1 MPFFLITII
10 RVYERYIF
18 VKKWFLIVAL
28 QGFAV
33 GMMAQQE
40 ASFAHYWA
48 MEPSFNPA
56 AVGKE
61 SKINAV
67 GVYNMS
73 FVGYEHN
80 PRTMYIAADMPLR
93 FLGAYHGVGIQ
104 LMNDEIGLFTH
115 KRILLQ
121 YAFKR
126 RLFGGT
132 LSIGVQGGMLS
143 EGFKGSEIDVEQPDD
158 PVFTQTDAN
167 GTAMDVSAGLYYQRK
182 NWYVGFSVLHAT
194 APAIE
199 IGDRSIFEMSRVF
212 YLTGGYNIRLRN
224 PFFTIHP
231 TVLGRTDGSAYRA
244 DMTIRVKYTH
254 DRKMIYGGVG
264 YSPTNSVTAMIGG
277 NFHGICLGYSYEMFT
292 GGGGLGNGCHELF
305 VGYQTELNLYKKGR
319 NRHQSVRIL

>member
-1 MPFFLITII
+1 
-10 RVYERYIF
+10 
-18 VKKWFLIVAL
+18 
-28 QGFAV
+28 
-33 GMMAQQE
+33 MMAQQE

-121 YAFKR
+121 YAFKQ

-212 YLTGGYNIRLRN
+212 YLTCGYNIRLRN

-292 GGGGLGNGCHELF
+292 GGVGLGNGCHELF